1 MRIMGSTTGNVYS
14 TIVAVVSCS
23 ITLWILVGGRISYG
37 GKPPWPPPDGAGAA
51 DVHYNLG
58 PVVVHA
64 KNQRKRLF
72 LMIDFNLCC
81 PVRRL
86 TSSLTQSIQ
95 PIAIIFL
102 CYVLLPISC
111 CWRLSCAMSMRH
123 KGIKEDCKSERFT
136 HSNLLCRLCPLSG
149 FVRARIQ
156 SLLSQAWI

>member
-1 MRIMGSTTGNVYS
+1 MGSTTGNVYS

-95 PIAIIFL
+95 PIAISFL
-102 CYVLLPISC
+102 CLLCVASNFVLLAIVMC
-111 CWRLSCAMSMRH
+111 H